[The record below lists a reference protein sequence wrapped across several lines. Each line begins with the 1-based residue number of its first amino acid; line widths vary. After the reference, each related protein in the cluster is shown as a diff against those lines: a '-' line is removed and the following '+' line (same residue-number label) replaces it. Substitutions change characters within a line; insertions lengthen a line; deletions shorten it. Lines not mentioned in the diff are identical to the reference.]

1 MGANKITNVADPTSA
16 QDTATKAY
24 VDAVKQGLD
33 VKDSVACATT
43 ADISTWTYHNGNGT
57 LTANGNGAVSLDSV
71 ALTLNMR
78 VLVKNQD
85 PATENGIYYVSTA
98 GAGGATLVLTRATD
112 ANTGAELSGGTFT
125 FVEQGTVAAEN
136 GYVFTHNG
144 DATFGSTALTVSQ
157 FSGAGQVIA
166 GTSLT
171 KTGNTMNVA
180 TDDATVFTLS
190 DALSI
195 RSTGTG
201 GQILRSIGNAAA
213 AAVWGQVDLAD
224 SDAVTGISAVANGG
238 TGASSLTAN
247 RLMMANGTSAL
258 TVLGAGT
265 QDQVMLSNAGSAPAF
280 GNIDGGTF

>member
-1 MGANKITNVADPTSA
+1 
-16 QDTATKAY
+16 
-24 VDAVKQGLD
+24 
-33 VKDSVACATT
+33 
-43 ADISTWTYHNGNGT
+43 
-57 LTANGNGAVSLDSV
+57 
-71 ALTLNMR
+71 
-78 VLVKNQD
+78 
-85 PATENGIYYVSTA
+85 
-98 GAGGATLVLTRATD
+98 
-112 ANTGAELSGGTFT
+112 
-125 FVEQGTVAAEN
+125 
-136 GYVFTHNG
+136 
-144 DATFGSTALTVSQ
+144 
-157 FSGAGQVIA
+157 
-166 GTSLT
+166 
-171 KTGNTMNVA
+171 MNVA

-190 DALSI
+190 DALSV

-247 RLMMANGTSAL
+247 RLVMSNGTSAI